1 MSAPKPLVMIGAV
14 LLAAVTVAAGSLYTV
29 SESQQG
35 IVLQFGEYVRPAG
48 DPGLHAKLPFFLQT
62 VVYYDKRV
70 LDLNLR
76 AIDGVLLKDNRRL
89 TVDAFV
95 RYRITDPRAFY
106 RAVTTEENLSAQ
118 LQPIV
123 VASMRKVLSQYTL
136 AEMLSI
142 ARGKSMQE
150 ITGDVEKQAEV
161 FGIKIVDV
169 RIGRADLPEETR
181 DAVFKRMRTAR
192 QQEAAQLRA
201 QGQKQSQEIRAKADS
216 DRIVLLAEADRKS
229 QVIRGEGD
237 AEAGRIAADA
247 YGADANFYGFWR
259 SLQTYRSG
267 LARPDAAL
275 VLSPDSPAF
284 KALTTPPA
292 TP

>member
-76 AIDGVLLKDNRRL
+76 AIDGVLLKDNLRL

-150 ITGDVEKQAEV
+150 ITGDVARQAEV

-181 DAVFKRMRTAR
+181 DPIFGRMRTAR

-237 AEAGRIAADA
+237 AEAGRIAAEA
-247 YGADANFYGFWR
+247 YGADPAFYQFWR

-284 KALTTPPA
+284 KALTTPPT